1 MEFDCEAEINRLF
14 VGSMYIFG
22 FFTFFLITISSGYTR
37 MERYLSYRILD
48 LEKRLEAY
56 KRGVDTLSSDE
67 ETTEESGSSDE
78 ESQTSSEEEKYPDE
92 VVVDERWEYTN
103 TLN

>member
-22 FFTFFLITISSGYTR
+22 FFTFFLITLSNGYTR
-37 MERYLSYRILD
+37 MEKYLTYRVVE
-48 LEKRLEAY
+48 LEKKVEAY
-56 KRGVDTLSSDE
+56 KSGLDTLSSED

-92 VVVDERWEYTN
+92 LVVDERWEYTN